1 MTPLPAPSPEAL
13 AATHRAAFGPEAGWR
28 ASDFA
33 GYLTDPTALIIGTSK
48 CFALV
53 RLMGPE
59 AEILTL
65 ATHPSIQGQGR
76 ATALLHDVLRRL
88 RDVQV
93 EEVFL
98 DVSDQNTAARALYAR
113 CGFTGFALRHNY
125 YKDGTTA
132 ICMKAVLSAG
142 SPA

>member
-1 MTPLPAPSPEAL
+1 VTQDVSPHAL
-13 AATHRAAFGPEAGWR
+13 AATHKAAFGPQSGWGAG
-28 ASDFA
+28 DFA
-33 GYLTDPTALIIGTSK
+33 GYLTDPKALILGNEK

-53 RLMGPE
+53 RLAGVE

-65 ATHPSIQGQGR
+65 ATHPDLQRQGR
-76 ATALLHDVLRRL
+76 ATALLRDALSRL
-88 RDVQV
+88 RAVSV

-125 YKDGTTA
+125 YKNGTTA
-132 ICMKAVLSAG
+132 ICMKAVLSPA

>member
-1 MTPLPAPSPEAL
+1 MTPDVSPQEL
-13 AATHRAAFGPEAGWR
+13 AATHRAAFGPDAAWR
-28 ASDFA
+28 AANFA
-33 GYLTDPTALIIGTSK
+33 GYLTDPTALIIGTEK
-48 CFALV
+48 CFSLV

-65 ATHPSIQGQGR
+65 ATHPDIQNQGR
-76 ATALLHDVLRRL
+76 ATALLRDVLRHL
-88 RDVQV
+88 RDVKV

-125 YKDGTTA
+125 YKNGTTA
-132 ICMKAVLSAG
+132 ICMKAVLSPA

>member
-1 MTPLPAPSPEAL
+1 MTVDVSPHDL
-13 AATHRAAFGPEAGWR
+13 AATHKAAFGPQAGWG
-28 ASDFA
+28 AGDFA
-33 GYLTDPTALIIGTSK
+33 GYLTDPKALVFGSGQ

-53 RLMGPE
+53 RLAGPE

-65 ATHPSIQGQGR
+65 ATHPDVQKQGR
-76 ATALLHDVLRRL
+76 ATNLLRNVLRHL
-88 RDVQV
+88 EAVKV

-125 YKDGTTA
+125 YKNGTTA
-132 ICMKAVLSAG
+132 ICMKAVLSPA

>member
-1 MTPLPAPSPEAL
+1 MTPKGL
-13 AATHRAAFGPEAGWR
+13 AITHAAAFGPDAGWP
-28 ASDFA
+28 AQDFA
-33 GYLTDPTALIIGTSK
+33 RYIDDPTTLVLGTDT
-48 CFALV
+48 CFAVIQLA
-53 RLMGPE
+53 GPE

-65 ATHPSIQGQGR
+65 ATHPDLQGRGR
-76 ATALLHDVLRRL
+76 ATALLRDALPRL
-88 RDVQV
+88 SAVNV

-125 YKDGTTA
+125 YKNGATA
-132 ICMKAVLSAG
+132 ICMKAVLSPA

>member
-1 MTPLPAPSPEAL
+1 MSTETSPEAL
-13 AATHRAAFGPEAGWR
+13 AATHKAAFGPQAGWR

-33 GYLTDPTALIIGTSK
+33 GYLTDPTALIIGNEA

-53 RLMGPE
+53 RLAGPE

-65 ATHPSIQGQGR
+65 ATRPDVQRQGR
-76 ATALLHDVLRRL
+76 ATKLLRNTLRRL
-88 RDVQV
+88 ESVNVQ
-93 EEVFL
+93 EVFL

-125 YKDGTTA
+125 YKNGTTA
-132 ICMKAVLSAG
+132 ICMKAVLSPKSTA
-142 SPA
+142 

>member
-1 MTPLPAPSPEAL
+1 MTPDVSPHAL
-13 AATHRAAFGPEAGWR
+13 AATHKAAFGPQTGWGAG
-28 ASDFA
+28 DFA
-33 GYLTDPTALIIGTSK
+33 NYLADPKTLVIGTEK
-48 CFALV
+48 CFELV
-53 RLMGPE
+53 RLAGPE

-65 ATHPSIQGQGR
+65 ATHPDIQRQGR
-76 ATALLHDVLRRL
+76 ATTVLRDIL
-88 RDVQV
+88 RHLKTVNV

-125 YKDGTTA
+125 YKNGTTA
-132 ICMKAVLSAG
+132 ICMKAVLSPA

>member
-1 MTPLPAPSPEAL
+1 MTVDVSPQAL
-13 AATHRAAFGPEAGWR
+13 AATHKAAFGPQSGWGAGN
-28 ASDFA
+28 FA
-33 GYLTDPTALIIGTSK
+33 EYLTDPKVLIIGSEK
-48 CFALV
+48 CFVLV
-53 RLMGPE
+53 RLAGVE

-65 ATHPSIQGQGR
+65 ATHPDIQRQGR
-76 ATALLHDVLRRL
+76 ATNVLRDAL
-88 RDVQV
+88 RHLKAVQV

-125 YKDGTTA
+125 YKNGTTA
-132 ICMKAVLSAG
+132 ICMKAVLSPA